1 MPRNSVQTN
10 YEKTTLY
17 SVVFDGFVVKAVIAL
32 LGVFFLLNPVASAL
46 ASEIESEPEEV
57 EIMLDDGFEEDAAEE
72 EDAIAEIVEEESEE
86 VEEPAAE
93 TNLDPDE
100 EDLDQEVLETEVIT
114 EEDENPQDP
123 SEESVD
129 VIDETASSTEEVVG
143 DDETEVEE
151 TATTTD
157 EMIDETTQ
165 QTATSSPPSAT
176 STESHT
182 DIDTGIGGEETSTST
197 EEVEE
202 QETEEQEDSD
212 EEENDTSADPD
223 PQVQPEEEVLG
234 TATTSES
241 TATSTDRIASST
253 EEVIVEGVTYVNNA
267 LNRYQFAES
276 ECRTMGDGTYY
287 CTDGSTLTDV
297 PEDAV
302 YSAPDIDGD
311 LEIFVRIDGE
321 DTQIT
326 HNIVDDS
333 APFYD
338 VISNTIVWQSL
349 INDRYQ
355 IVSYDVDDAEAT
367 VRTNT
372 SYNNMQPV
380 ALGDIL
386 FWQAW
391 IGDNWEIVR
400 FEDGDL
406 IQMTDNDVHDIAPYA
421 LDDYVMWQTQEGDEW
436 DITLY
441 DLNKDKAQSIN
452 SNAPGSSKNPRM
464 VLMYESFDAN
474 GDVHMFGYD
483 LRTQEHISLATVP
496 TSLPRE
502 LPEPDGNT
510 EKKALI
516 NAKPTL
522 REESETEDLVPETEP
537 ELPESENPDIAD
549 VIIGATSTD
558 AVADEIVGETA
569 STSVSHIED
578 LVIPTYIGTSTE
590 EVG

>member
-1 MPRNSVQTN
+1 
-10 YEKTTLY
+10 
-17 SVVFDGFVVKAVIAL
+17 
-32 LGVFFLLNPVASAL
+32 
-46 ASEIESEPEEV
+46 
-57 EIMLDDGFEEDAAEE
+57 
-72 EDAIAEIVEEESEE
+72 
-86 VEEPAAE
+86 
-93 TNLDPDE
+93 
-100 EDLDQEVLETEVIT
+100 
-114 EEDENPQDP
+114 
-123 SEESVD
+123 
-129 VIDETASSTEEVVG
+129 
-143 DDETEVEE
+143 
-151 TATTTD
+151 
-157 EMIDETTQ
+157 
-165 QTATSSPPSAT
+165 
-176 STESHT
+176 
-182 DIDTGIGGEETSTST
+182 
-197 EEVEE
+197 
-202 QETEEQEDSD
+202 
-212 EEENDTSADPD
+212 
-223 PQVQPEEEVLG
+223 
-234 TATTSES
+234 
-241 TATSTDRIASST
+241 
-253 EEVIVEGVTYVNNA
+253 
-267 LNRYQFAES
+267 
-276 ECRTMGDGTYY
+276 
-287 CTDGSTLTDV
+287 
-297 PEDAV
+297 
-302 YSAPDIDGD
+302 
-311 LEIFVRIDGE
+311 
-321 DTQIT
+321 
-326 HNIVDDS
+326 
-333 APFYD
+333 
-338 VISNTIVWQSL
+338 
-349 INDRYQ
+349 
-355 IVSYDVDDAEAT
+355 
-367 VRTNT
+367 
-372 SYNNMQPV
+372 MQPV